1 MSRVQSSLSAA
12 PFSSVA
18 SSELDHGGTTKLQQQ
33 QSEAVLWLKVKKR
46 DPTEPGLAEKTGLL

>member
-46 DPTEPGLAEKTGLL
+46 DPTEPGLAEKT